1 MHSLFENIEEVLG
14 VFQAY
19 EEDKEHDFCKLIATK
34 IQAESDFPV
43 ECKQY
48 KDCFKL
54 FQKHSALFKDSTTT
68 SNDAIDARR
77 SKEEGHLN
85 NASAA

>member
-1 MHSLFENIEEVLG
+1 MHSLFDNIEEVLG

-34 IQAESDFPV
+34 VQEESAFPV

-48 KDCFKL
+48 EDCFKL
-54 FQKHSALFKDSTTT
+54 FQKHSALFKQSTTT
-68 SNDAIDARR
+68 SSGTLG
-77 SKEEGHLN
+77 SKETT
-85 NASAA
+85 